1 MNLEQINARLAE
13 IRSILDGNDP
23 SLDIEALTNEADGLI
38 EQRRAL
44 QTAETRRAELRARIA
59 AGEGEVIRSGIGAPA
74 APQGEQ
80 RGADSIEYRNAWLR
94 NIARDNQGNML
105 LGPMTEAERR
115 AFVFTTENT
124 GSVVPTMV
132 VDRIAELV
140 NATAPLLADS
150 TNTNFTRGFGVPRH
164 KATTAGD
171 AKVVA
176 EGAANDDEQD
186 TFDLLGLDGEEI
198 KKHITMSKKMQIQ
211 SIDAFF
217 TWVTEHLAE
226 RIRQAKE
233 RLILTRLDNVQ
244 VGMAATQKIS
254 GEKLTDELVRKAFG
268 LIKAGGVKCVYA
280 NNATIWNQI
289 AAATDADDKKLFIP
303 NSMSDPIITG
313 RLYGAAVKEDTELAD
328 GKILIG
334 VPKKLLTND
343 FDALEIVPAIE
354 PKTLLRIITG
364 YSLFD
369 AGLEHPEA
377 FVEITLTGAA
387 PAAAATE

>member
-1 MNLEQINARLAE
+1 MNLERINARIAE
-13 IRSILDGNDP
+13 IRSLLDGNDTTI
-23 SLDIEALTNEADGLI
+23 DIEALTTEVNDLLQ
-38 EQRRAL
+38 QRAAL
-44 QTAETRRAELRARIA
+44 QNAETRRRELRARIA
-59 AGEGEVIRSGIGAPA
+59 GGEGEVIHGAIGAPA
-74 APQGEQ
+74 APQNEQ
-80 RGADSIEYRNAWLR
+80 RGADSMEYRNAWLR
-94 NIARDNQGNML
+94 NLARDNQGNML
-105 LGPMTEAERR
+105 LGPMTESERR

-132 VDRIAELV
+132 LDRIAELV

-164 KATTAGD
+164 KQTKTGD
-171 AKVVA
+171 AVVTA
-176 EGAANDDEQD
+176 EGAANEDEED
-186 TFDLLGLDGEEI
+186 VFDLLGLDGEEI

-233 RLILTRLDNVQ
+233 RLILTRLGDVK
-244 VGMAATQKIS
+244 VGMADTQKIS

-289 AAATDADDKKLFIP
+289 ASATDADDKKLFIP

-343 FDALEIVPAIE
+343 FDALEIYPAIE

-387 PAAAATE
+387 AAAATE